1 MGFALFKRQP
11 TSEQVCQF
19 IGRVIN
25 VVGIAPKNLVT
36 DAGAQFTSAGF
47 KDWCRRRNI
56 RQRIGA
62 VGKQGSIAVV
72 ERFIR
77 SLKSGCT
84 RVLAVVPLLRHS
96 MQRELRLYVDWFNQ
110 DRPHSRLAGATPA
123 EMYYGRRPACR
134 APRLEPCAAWPR
146 ASPCA
151 RPQTLIKGQPG
162 VRLQLKVQF
171 VAARRHLPR
180 IELICAA

>member
-1 MGFALFKRQP
+1 MIVPLWNRAGSCNTSTCYPRNPRGKRLGMLGTGSASKWPKRKQRCQVGFLLVPCSLRGRPWCQAKTQP
-11 TSEQVCQF
+11 DTF
-19 IGRVIN
+19 
-25 VVGIAPKNLVT
+25 A
-36 DAGAQFTSAGF
+36 F
-47 KDWCRRRNI
+47 
-56 RQRIGA
+56 
-62 VGKQGSIAVV
+62 
-72 ERFIR
+72 